1 MSKLKSPIRTQKNGN
16 VRKAFFITL
25 LIALILSVGIA
36 TSFLSDRPLSLFSTA
51 SSVGA
56 QGLQLNLSVNST
68 TATSNGAFT
77 ITISDTNTLGV
88 TNNLPRQDNWA
99 LGALANSACPSVDSS
114 PLSVA
119 VFKGVYSATNISSA
133 QNVPLLPPGIT
144 FFCPSRDYSHFVFEP
159 KSSIATA
166 TGNSAPN
173 GVKFTMTTTI
183 TLRDYYNGVQL
194 VPGSNMT
201 SASQFS
207 HLPVGPYTLV
217 AGDEWGDMALVQ
229 LTVVQS

>member
-1 MSKLKSPIRTQKNGN
+1 MCKLTFSTRT
-16 VRKAFFITL
+16 RKIFFITL
-25 LIALILSVGIA
+25 LTALMLSVGIT
-36 TSFLSDRPLSLFSTA
+36 TSLLSDRPSSLYSA
-51 SSVGA
+51 GSGVGA
-56 QGLQLNLSVNST
+56 QGLRLNLSVNST

-88 TNNLPRQDNWA
+88 TNNLPRQNNWA
-99 LGALANSACPSVDSS
+99 LGELANSACPSVDSS

-144 FFCPSRDYSHFVFEP
+144 FFCPSRDYTHFVFEP
-159 KSSIATA
+159 KSSVVTA
-166 TGNSAPN
+166 TGNSATN

-194 VPGSNMT
+194 VPGSNTT
-201 SASQFS
+201 SSSQFS
-207 HLPVGPYTLV
+207 HLPVGSYTV
-217 AGDEWGDMALVQ
+217 AGGDEWGDLVLVH
-229 LTVVQS
+229 LTVIGS